1 MAICDKYHF
10 AIENFLEVLF
20 RTNGRSMMTKHS
32 TITKLGLGIAV
43 AVLFSCS
50 AIAAPKKSNSLH
62 KRSLTYYRTAPV
74 QTYNRNPSNRN
85 PFVYSV
91 GGRSLYHNDVLP
103 DGTVTGPIGPEAN
116 GG

>member
-1 MAICDKYHF
+1 MTICDKYHF
-10 AIENFLEVLF
+10 AIENFLEVLS

-62 KRSLTYYRTAPV
+62 RRSLIYYRTAPV
-74 QTYNRNPSNRN
+74 QTYNRD
-85 PFVYSV
+85 PFVYSAD
-91 GGRSLYHNDVLP
+91 GSLYHNDVLP